1 VHTNANL
8 KIREKELLALEK
20 IENKIKQLEKE
31 FIQLELLDEK
41 QDTSEIRRQLKNL
54 YAYSWA
60 IKRRLIKEETLD
72 LICL

>member
-1 VHTNANL
+1 MYTNANL

-41 QDTSEIRRQLKNL
+41 KDTSEIRRQLKNL

-60 IKRRLIKEETLD
+60 IKRGLIKDETLD